1 MTIDAGM
8 PRRDRANSLKKM
20 NKLSSIKMVSFDLFG
35 VILSEG
41 HLISNVLM
49 PLLPIASD
57 KKRVKLLYEDY
68 NIGLIN
74 EMDFWNGIGIRY
86 YQELRSVF
94 INSFQL
100 EKDFE
105 SVVKGL
111 KKKYQLSILSNL
123 PSNWA
128 DELEKKFQFEKNF
141 NPRVFSG
148 ISQCKKPQAKI
159 YQRLLKQSQ
168 LKAENIAFIDDRLE
182 NLQTAYELGMTTIYF
197 QKDRENH
204 QYVADYQIKQFVEL
218 RLLFD
223 V

>member
-1 MTIDAGM
+1 MI
-8 PRRDRANSLKKM
+8 
-20 NKLSSIKMVSFDLFG
+20 SFDLFG

-49 PLLPIASD
+49 PLLPIDSD
-57 KKRVKLLYEDY
+57 KKHVKSLYEDY

-74 EMDFWNGIGIRY
+74 EVDFWSGISINH
-86 YQELRSVF
+86 YQDLRRVF

-105 SVVKGL
+105 PVVKGL
-111 KKKYQLSILSNL
+111 KEKYQLSILSNL
-123 PSNWA
+123 PSDWA
-128 DELEKKFQFEKNF
+128 DELEAKFQFEKDF

-148 ISQCKKPQAKI
+148 ISQCKKPQAEI
-159 YQRLLKQSQ
+159 YQLLLKKSK

-204 QYVADYQIKQFVEL
+204 QYIADYQIKQLREL
-218 RLLFD
+218 RPLFD
-223 V
+223 T